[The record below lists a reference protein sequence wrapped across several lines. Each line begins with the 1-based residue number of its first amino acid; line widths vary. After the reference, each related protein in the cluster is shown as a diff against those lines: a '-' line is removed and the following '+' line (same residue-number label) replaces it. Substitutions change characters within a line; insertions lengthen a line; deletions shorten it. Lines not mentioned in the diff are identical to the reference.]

1 MKILVTGHKG
11 FIGGQLLKTLA
22 RQHEVI
28 GYEYQNDFPDIRGY
42 DWVVHA
48 GAISST
54 TERNIDLVLR
64 QNLEFSCR
72 LLQACY
78 RYGVNLQ
85 YSSSA
90 SVYGLGTDFRETAT
104 IDPRTA
110 YAWSK
115 YLFER
120 YVDHNTGPV
129 LVQGF
134 RYFNVYGEPEQ
145 EAHKGNQASPHTQFR
160 LQAKKFHKIIL
171 FENSE
176 NYLRDF
182 VPVKTIVDVHTQF
195 FSVPESGLWN
205 IGTGKAQS
213 FESVARDV
221 AQETNAIIE
230 YRPLPTELIH
240 SYQTYT
246 CADLTHLY
254 KTLERYYDLGKT
266 NL

>member
-11 FIGGQLLKTLA
+11 FIGGQLLLTLA
-22 RQHEVI
+22 RQHEVT
-28 GYEYQNDFPDIRGY
+28 GYDYQNDFPDIRGY
-42 DWVVHA
+42 DWVIHA

-72 LLQACY
+72 LLEACY

-90 SVYGLGTDFRETAT
+90 SVYGLGQDFRETAVP
-104 IDPRTA
+104 DPRTA

-120 YVDHNTGPV
+120 HVDQNPGPV

-134 RYFNVYGEPEQ
+134 RYFNVHGSPEQ

-160 LQAKKFHKIIL
+160 LQAKKSQRIIL

-176 NYLRDF
+176 KYLRDF
-182 VPVKTIVDVHTQF
+182 VPVKTVIDVQEQF
-195 FSVPESGLWN
+195 FSVTESGLWN
-205 IGTGKAQS
+205 IGTGRAQS
-213 FESVARDV
+213 FESVAHAV
-221 AQETNAIIE
+221 AQETQALIE
-230 YRPLPTELIH
+230 YRPMPAELAY

-246 CADLTHLY
+246 CADLTHLN
-254 KTLERYYDLGKT
+254 KTLEKYHDLG
-266 NL
+266 